1 VKVCIF
7 DAKIVCSALNSKKK
21 NRKKV
26 NSVKLVQGYT
36 DGGGG
41 VMRKDVEKKNGK
53 PLRLPFFLVIDDKK
67 S

>member
-1 VKVCIF
+1 MFCVKF
-7 DAKIVCSALNSKKK
+7 KKK

-41 VMRKDVEKKNGK
+41 VRRKDVEKKNGK

-67 S
+67 SQLTSR

>member
-1 VKVCIF
+1 MFCVKF
-7 DAKIVCSALNSKKK
+7 KKK

-41 VMRKDVEKKNGK
+41 VRRKDVEKKNGK
-53 PLRLPFFLVIDDKK
+53 RSGLPFFLVIDDKE